1 MKAIYLLVFLII
13 TKISLTD
20 AQTRDTNF
28 NEPLPVRPVRIQC
41 INVLSDGKILLGCDI
56 AFYKTAPVN
65 NLIRLNNDYT
75 LDNSFSFSGIKNTL
89 KQ

>member
-1 MKAIYLLVFLII
+1 MKSIYLLVFLII

-20 AQTRDTNF
+20 AQTRDFNF
-28 NEPLPVRPVRIQC
+28 NEPLTIRPARIHC
-41 INVLSDGKILLGCDI
+41 IKVLSDGKILLGCDI